1 MSRDRPACRGL
12 AGFATLVA
20 AMVVVSSAAAHRPS
34 TKAEFQ
40 GIERAVDQYTKHFYC
55 ASPGAVD
62 VSTRDSRWAAA
73 FGVSNCGSGSIEGR
87 FYLRRA
93 SHLVDRWRVVEVT
106 ARHGI
111 ENGRGPRCASRRV
124 PADIR
129 CGVRGRS

>member
-1 MSRDRPACRGL
+1 L
-12 AGFATLVA
+12 AASLLALVI
-20 AMVVVSSAAAHRPS
+20 VSPAAAHRPP
-34 TKAEFQ
+34 TKAEFR
-40 GIERAVDQYTKHFYC
+40 GIKRAVDRYTDHFYC

-73 FGVSNCGSGSIEGR
+73 FALSNCGSGSIEGR
-87 FYLRRA
+87 FYLRRP
-93 SHLVDRWRVVEVT
+93 SHLVDRWTVVEVR

-111 ENGRGPRCASRRV
+111 GNISGPGCASRRV

>member
-1 MSRDRPACRGL
+1 MSTRRPARGGFAGL
-12 AGFATLVA
+12 ATVLASLL
-20 AMVVVSSAAAHRPS
+20 VVSTAAAHRPP
-34 TKAEFQ
+34 TNAEFR

-73 FGVSNCGSGSIEGR
+73 FGVSNCGSGSIEAR
-87 FYLRRA
+87 FYLRRP
-93 SHLVDRWRVVEVT
+93 SHLVDRWRVVEVR

-111 ENGRGPRCASRRV
+111 ENGRGPACASRRV

-129 CGVRGRS
+129 CGVHGRS